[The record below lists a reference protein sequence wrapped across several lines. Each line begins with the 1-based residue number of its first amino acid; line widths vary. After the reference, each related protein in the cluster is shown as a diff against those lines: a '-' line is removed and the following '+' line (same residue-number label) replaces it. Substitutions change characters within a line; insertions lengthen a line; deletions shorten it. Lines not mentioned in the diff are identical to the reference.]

1 MHDLNLISQSPTKY
15 KHYLEVRNENPLI
28 IDQIMEINR
37 KRKELINQ
45 LNNLRNQ
52 KNTISDKIGRKQ
64 YSDDKEKQQLIQ
76 QSNTI
81 DQEIKSL
88 EPVLSE
94 IEESIK
100 HLLLIVPNVVCDD
113 VPIGKDSTDNII
125 VYNEGEEP
133 VFSFEPLPHWEI
145 AENLSIID
153 FERGVKLSGSRF
165 YIMKGKLAKLQRAL
179 INFFL
184 DFHTQKH
191 NYKELYLPFI
201 VKRHCLEGA
210 GQLPKFED
218 NLYKDQEDD
227 MWLVP
232 TAEVPITNIYRDE
245 ILPSD
250 VLPLYY
256 VAYTPCFRKEKI
268 AAGRDVRGIKRGHQF
283 DKVELYKFTLPE
295 NSDYELE
302 KLVQDAC
309 DILRALNL
317 PFRIVKLC
325 SGDLGFASAKTYDI
339 EVWAAGCKEWLE
351 VSSCSNVMDFQ
362 ARRANIRFRR
372 TPTSKPEYI
381 HTLNGSG
388 LALPRVVI
396 AILEN
401 FQQKD
406 GNIKIPEV
414 LIPYTGFEKIEM
426 NWKY

>member
-1 MHDLNLISQSPTKY
+1 MHDVNQIVQKPDKY
-15 KHYLEVRNENPLI
+15 KYFLEIRNEDPQI
-28 IDQIMEINR
+28 IDQIIRLN
-37 KRKELINQ
+37 KHRKELINQ
-45 LNNLRNQ
+45 INNLRSQ
-52 KNTISDKIGRKQ
+52 KNLISEKIGKKDYKTDNERQELILLSNEIDTQIKQ
-64 YSDDKEKQQLIQ
+64 
-76 QSNTI
+76 
-81 DQEIKSL
+81 L
-88 EPVLSE
+88 EPELEVTQKKLNE
-94 IEESIK
+94 ILVTIPN
-100 HLLLIVPNVVCDD
+100 IVYED
-113 VPIGKDSTDNII
+113 VPVGKDSSENVI
-125 VYNEGEEP
+125 VYSEGEEWIP
-133 VFSFEPLPHWEI
+133 DFEPLPHWEL
-145 AENLSIID
+145 AEELNIID

-165 YIMKGKLAKLQRAL
+165 YIMKGKMAKLQRAL
-179 INFFL
+179 INFFI
-184 DFHTQKH
+184 DFHVKYH

-218 NLYKDQEDD
+218 NLYRDQEDD

-232 TAEVPITNIYRDE
+232 TAEVPLTNIYKDE
-245 ILPSD
+245 ILSIE

-283 DKVELYKFTLPE
+283 DKVELYKFVTPE
-295 NSDYELE
+295 SSDHELE

-309 DILRALNL
+309 DILRALEL
-317 PFRIVKLC
+317 PFRVVKLC

-351 VSSCSNVMDFQ
+351 VSSCSNVLDFQ

-372 TPTSKPEYI
+372 TPTSKPEYV

-401 FQQKD
+401 YQQKD
-406 GNIKIPEV
+406 KSIKIPKV
-414 LIPYTGFEKIEM
+414 LQPYTGFESIEIS
-426 NWKY
+426 WKY

>member
-1 MHDLNLISQSPTKY
+1 MHDLNSITQNPQKY
-15 KHYLEVRNENPLI
+15 KHYLEMRNENPFL
-28 IDQIMEINR
+28 IDQILEINR

-45 LNNLRNQ
+45 INNLRNQ
-52 KNTISDKIGRKQ
+52 KNTISQKIGRKQ
-64 YSDDKEKQQLIQ
+64 YQDEQEKQNLIH
-76 QSNTI
+76 QSNQI
-81 DQEIKSL
+81 EHEIKNI
-88 EPVLSE
+88 EPVLNE
-94 IEESIK
+94 VEENLKNI
-100 HLLLIVPNVVCDD
+100 LLNIPNIILDD
-113 VPIGKDSTDNII
+113 VPIGKDSSEN
-125 VYNEGEEP
+125 VVLYSEGEVP
-133 VFSFEPLPHWEI
+133 YFDFDPLPHWEI
-145 AENLSIID
+145 AERLSIID

-232 TAEVPITNIYRDE
+232 TAEVPLTNLYRDE
-245 ILPSD
+245 ILPID
-250 VLPLYY
+250 ILPLYY

-283 DKVELYKFTLPE
+283 DKVELYKFVLPE

-309 DILRALNL
+309 DILRALEL

-351 VSSCSNVMDFQ
+351 VSSCSNVLDFQ

-372 TPTSKPEYI
+372 TPTSKPEYV

-401 FQQKD
+401 YQQKD
-406 GNIKIPEV
+406 NTIRIPKN
-414 LIPYTGFEKIEM
+414 LIPYTGFDKIEI

>member
-1 MHDLNLISQSPTKY
+1 MHDLNLITQNYQKY
-15 KHYLEVRNENPLI
+15 KYYLEIRNENPSI
-28 IDQIMEINR
+28 IDQVLEINK

-45 LNNLRNQ
+45 INSLRSQ
-52 KNTISDKIGRKQ
+52 KNKISDQIGKRQ
-64 YSDDKEKQQLIQ
+64 YSNEEERQNLIH

-81 DQEIKSL
+81 DQNLKEL

-94 IEESIK
+94 IETNIRN
-100 HLLLIVPNVVCDD
+100 LLLNIPNIVCED
-113 VPIGKDSTDNII
+113 VPIGKDSNDN
-125 VYNEGEEP
+125 VVVLQEGDLP
-133 VFSFEPLPHWEI
+133 SFDFDPLPHWQI

-184 DFHTQKH
+184 DYHIQKH

-218 NLYKDQEDD
+218 NLYKDSEDD

-232 TAEVPITNIYRDE
+232 TAEVPLTNIYKDE
-245 ILPSD
+245 ILPID

-268 AAGRDVRGIKRGHQF
+268 AAGKDVRGIKRGHQF
-283 DKVELYKFTLPE
+283 DKVELYKFVLPE
-295 NSDYELE
+295 NSDQELE
-302 KLVQDAC
+302 SLVQDAC
-309 DILRALNL
+309 DILRALEL
-317 PFRIVKLC
+317 PFRVVKLC
-325 SGDLGFASAKTYDI
+325 SGDLGFAAAKTYDI
-339 EVWAAGCKEWLE
+339 EVWAAGSKEWLE
-351 VSSCSNVMDFQ
+351 VSSCSNTLDFQ

-372 TPTSKPEYI
+372 TPTSKPEYL

-406 GNIKIPEV
+406 GTIHIPKN
-414 LIPYTGFEKIEM
+414 LIPYTGFEKIEL

>member
-1 MHDLNLISQSPTKY
+1 MHDINLITQNPQKFKY
-15 KHYLEVRNENPLI
+15 YLEIRNEDPSI
-28 IDQIMEINR
+28 IDRLLEINSQ
-37 KRKELINQ
+37 RKELITKI
-45 LNNLRNQ
+45 NNLRNQ
-52 KNTISDKIGRKQ
+52 KNNISDKIARKQ
-64 YSDDKEKQQLIQ
+64 YSSEEERQLLVKD
-76 QSNTI
+76 SNLL
-81 DQEIKSL
+81 DREIKDL
-88 EPVLSE
+88 EPILSE
-94 IEESIK
+94 VEQSMKNI
-100 HLLLIVPNVVCDD
+100 LLNIPNIVAED
-113 VPIGKDSTDNII
+113 VPVGKDSNDNQII
-125 VYNEGEEP
+125 YTEEEGLTP
-133 VFSFEPLPHWEI
+133 NFDPLPHWEI
-145 AENLSIID
+145 AEKLNIID

-201 VKRHCLEGA
+201 VKGYCLEGA

-218 NLYKDQEDD
+218 NLYKDLEDD

-232 TAEVPITNIYRDE
+232 TAEVPLTNIYRDE
-245 ILPSD
+245 ILPAD

-309 DILRALNL
+309 DILRALKL
-317 PFRIVKLC
+317 SFRIVKLC
-325 SGDLGFASAKTYDI
+325 SGDLGFSSAKTYDI

-351 VSSCSNVMDFQ
+351 VSSCSNVLDFQ

-372 TPTSKPEYI
+372 TPQSKPEYV

-401 FQQKD
+401 YQQKD
-406 GNIKIPEV
+406 GTIRIPEV
-414 LIPYTGFEKIEM
+414 LQPYTGFDQIEI

>member
-1 MHDLNLISQSPTKY
+1 MHDLNLISQNPTKY
-15 KHYLEVRNENPLI
+15 KRYLEIRNENPVI

-52 KNTISDKIGRKQ
+52 KNTISDKIGKRQ
-64 YSDDKEKQQLIQ
+64 YLDDNEKQQLIQ
-76 QSNTI
+76 QSSAI

-94 IEESIK
+94 IEENIK
-100 HLLLIVPNVVCDD
+100 HLLLVVPNVVCDD
-113 VPIGKDSTDNII
+113 VPLGKDSADNII

-133 VFSFEPLPHWEI
+133 MFNFEPLPHWEI

-218 NLYKDQEDD
+218 NLYKDKEDD

-317 PFRIVKLC
+317 PF
-325 SGDLGFASAKTYDI
+325 
-339 EVWAAGCKEWLE
+339 
-351 VSSCSNVMDFQ
+351 
-362 ARRANIRFRR
+362 
-372 TPTSKPEYI
+372 
-381 HTLNGSG
+381 
-388 LALPRVVI
+388 
-396 AILEN
+396 
-401 FQQKD
+401 
-406 GNIKIPEV
+406 
-414 LIPYTGFEKIEM
+414 
-426 NWKY
+426 

>member
-1 MHDLNLISQSPTKY
+1 MHDLNLITQNAEKY
-15 KHYLEVRNENPLI
+15 KYYLKIRNENPKI
-28 IDQIMEINR
+28 IDQILEINR
-37 KRKELINQ
+37 KRKELISTI
-45 LNNLRNQ
+45 NNLRSQ
-52 KNTISDKIGRKQ
+52 KNSISEKIGRKQ
-64 YSDDKEKQQLIQ
+64 YSNEQEKQELINE
-76 QSNTI
+76 SNRI
-81 DQEIKSL
+81 DQEIKNF
-88 EPVLSE
+88 EPVLNE
-94 IEESIK
+94 IEENLK
-100 HLLLIVPNVVCDD
+100 NVLLNIPNVVNDD
-113 VPIGKDSTDNII
+113 VPVGKSSDENVV
-125 VYNEGEEP
+125 VYEEGEKP
-133 VFSFEPLPHWEI
+133 VFNFEPLPHWEI
-145 AENLSIID
+145 AENMSIID

-184 DFHTQKH
+184 DFHIEKH
-191 NYKELYLPFI
+191 NYKELYVPFI

-218 NLYKDQEDD
+218 NLYKDSEDD

-245 ILPSD
+245 ILPAD

-283 DKVELYKFTLPE
+283 DKVELYKFVLPE

-309 DILRALNL
+309 DILRALELNY
-317 PFRIVKLC
+317 RVVKLC
-325 SGDLGFASAKTYDI
+325 SGDLGFAATKTYDI

-351 VSSCSNVMDFQ
+351 VSSCSNVLDFQ
-362 ARRANIRFRR
+362 ARRANIRFKR
-372 TPTSKPEYI
+372 TPTSKPEFI

-401 FQQKD
+401 YQQKD
-406 GNIKIPEV
+406 GTIKIPKV
-414 LIPYTGFEKIEM
+414 LQPYTKFDKIEM
-426 NWKY
+426 HWKY

>member
-1 MHDLNLISQSPTKY
+1 MHDLNLISQNPTKY
-15 KHYLEVRNENPLI
+15 KRYLEIRNENPVI

-52 KNTISDKIGRKQ
+52 KNTISDKIGKRQ
-64 YSDDKEKQQLIQ
+64 YLDDNEKQQLIQ
-76 QSNTI
+76 QSSAI

-94 IEESIK
+94 IEENIK
-100 HLLLIVPNVVCDD
+100 HLLLVVPNVVCDD
-113 VPIGKDSTDNII
+113 VPLGKDSADNII

-133 VFSFEPLPHWEI
+133 MFNFEPLPHWEI

-218 NLYKDQEDD
+218 NLYKDKEDD

-317 PFRIVKLC
+317 PFRVVKLC
-325 SGDLGFASAKTYDI
+325 SGDLGFAAAKTYDI

-372 TPTSKPEYI
+372 TPTSKPEYV